1 MSHSCSSSPQ
11 SAVLSL
17 PLNSIQ
23 SQHPEYST
31 SVVTS
36 CDTPIPSSSALP
48 TPPDSDSSPRKNTLS
63 NILVSSSQSTQSRR
77 SPSPSQINLNS
88 SPKFISSSHS
98 NPISMSTNQIVNR
111 QNNTLLKLQENGTTS
126 SYSLSNAVSSNSRE
140 LFFSFFFSSS
150 SSHRLT
156 PIQYLVVVPYSTSC
170 PTGLQFSY
178 DYMFP
183 DSSDSQS
190 SLSPDTPSYGLPS
203 ASRASGRTPNVYING
218 LPPNFPEQD
227 LFALARPFGNV
238 KSVRSFTR
246 HVSEKPT

>member
-1 MSHSCSSSPQ
+1 MSHSCTSSPQ

-23 SQHPEYST
+23 SHHPEYST

-36 CDTPIPSSSALP
+36 CDTPISFSSALP
-48 TPPDSDSSPRKNTLS
+48 TPPDSDSSPSNNPLS
-63 NILVSSSQSTQSRR
+63 NIPFSSSQSTQSRR
-77 SPSPSQINLNS
+77 SPSPSQINLSS
-88 SPKFISSSHS
+88 SPKLISSSHS

-111 QNNTLLKLQENGTTS
+111 QNNTPLKLQENGMTS
-126 SYSLSNAVSSNSRE
+126 SYTLSNAVSSNSRE
-140 LFFSFFFSSS
+140 LFFHSFSSS
-150 SSHRLT
+150 SSRRLT
-156 PIQYLVVVPYSTSC
+156 PIQYPVVVPYSTSC
-170 PTGLQFSY
+170 PTSSQFSY
-178 DYMFP
+178 DHMFP

-227 LFALARPFGNV
+227 LFALACPFGNV